1 MLCKKMAAVKSVDSE
16 SSKRAAIDHF
26 RRVDQKLYALARR
39 HWPQISPPAPTLIE
53 DRAAVLMKSIV
64 GQQISIKAAN
74 SIWRRLQPVL
84 FLNSRVASPDLA
96 ALKLAGASTAK
107 AKSLQALG
115 QALKDRRLDMAALD
129 DLTDDQVI
137 DRLTQYPGIG
147 PWTAEMFLIS
157 GLGRPDV
164 FSLRD
169 LGLRTALAR
178 LHRRPAA
185 VDQLEPIARKYSPH
199 GTLAAL
205 VCWRSL
211 DNGDL
216 YAEV

>member
-1 MLCKKMAAVKSVDSE
+1 MEPTERPKLEPDKQSALDHFGRVDSRLQALAKRHLPDISLPAPLPAE
-16 SSKRAAIDHF
+16 KRAA
-26 RRVDQKLYALARR
+26 A
-39 HWPQISPPAPTLIE
+39 
-53 DRAAVLMKSIV
+53 LMKSIV

-74 SIWRRLQPVL
+74 SIWRRLQPEL
-84 FLNSRVASPDLA
+84 FSAGGQPARPKVETLIAN
-96 ALKLAGASTAK
+96 GASTAK
-107 AKSLQALG
+107 AKSLLALS
-115 QALKDRRLDMAALD
+115 R
-129 DLTDDQVI
+129 DLTDERLDLSVFDNWPDQQVVA
-137 DRLTQYPGIG
+137 RLVQYPGIG

-169 LGLRTALAR
+169 LGLRLALSR
-178 LHRRPAA
+178 LHGLPAKI
-185 VDQLEPIARKYSPH
+185 DQLEPLARSYSPH

-216 YAEV
+216 YAEI

>member
-1 MLCKKMAAVKSVDSE
+1 MKTGRHQELEPA
-16 SSKRAAIDHF
+16 KRLALEHF
-26 RRVDQKLYALARR
+26 RRADGKLYALAER
-39 HWPQISPPAPTLIE
+39 HLADVGLPTPQAPE
-53 DRAAVLMKSIV
+53 KRPAVLMKSIV

-74 SIWRRLQPVL
+74 SIWRRLQPKL
-84 FLNSRVASPDLA
+84 FSADGRPANPSPEELMDG
-96 ALKLAGASTAK
+96 GASAAK
-107 AKSLQALG
+107 AKSLTALSQALIDG
-115 QALKDRRLDMAALD
+115 RLDMSAFDGWD
-129 DLTDDQVI
+129 DERVIEHLTE
-137 DRLTQYPGIG
+137 YPGIG

-169 LGLRTALAR
+169 LGLRVALSRMHGLPAEISR
-178 LHRRPAA
+178 LQPLADA
-185 VDQLEPIARKYSPH
+185 YSPY

>member
-1 MLCKKMAAVKSVDSE
+1 MKTGQSSE
-16 SSKRAAIDHF
+16 LEPDKRLALEHF
-26 RRVDQKLYALARR
+26 RRVDGQLCALAER
-39 HWPQISPPAPTLIE
+39 HLPDISLPTPQPPEKRPAI
-53 DRAAVLMKSIV
+53 LMKSIV

-74 SIWRRLQPVL
+74 SIWRRLQPKL
-84 FLNSRVASPDLA
+84 FTDDGHPANPTPENLMDS
-96 ALKLAGASTAK
+96 GASAAK
-107 AKSLQALG
+107 AKSLTALSR
-115 QALKDRRLDMAALD
+115 ALLDGRLDMSAFD
-129 DLTDDQVI
+129 TWEDERVIKHLTE
-137 DRLTQYPGIG
+137 YPGVG

-169 LGLRTALAR
+169 LGLRVALSRMHGLPAEINR
-178 LHRRPAA
+178 LQTLADA
-185 VDQLEPIARKYSPH
+185 FSPY

-216 YAEV
+216 YAEI